1 MLPFGI
7 TSVPEFFQKQMSEFL
22 RGCEGVVGLVD
33 DVLGHSRYVEEHHG
47 RVMAILETLNNA
59 GVTLNKDKCRSKRLC
74 TTVTASQKML
84 EPYIPGKQTVK
95 EHDQQQKEN
104 HYIVL

>member
-7 TSVPEFFQKQMSEFL
+7 TSAPEFFQKWMSEFL
-22 RGCEGVVGLVD
+22 RGCEGVVRLVY

-47 RVMAILETLNNA
+47 RLMVILETLNNA

-74 TTVTASQKML
+74 TTVPVSQKML
-84 EPYIPGKQTVK
+84 EPHIPRKQTVK
-95 EHDQQQKEN
+95 ERDQQQKEKQ
-104 HYIVL
+104 